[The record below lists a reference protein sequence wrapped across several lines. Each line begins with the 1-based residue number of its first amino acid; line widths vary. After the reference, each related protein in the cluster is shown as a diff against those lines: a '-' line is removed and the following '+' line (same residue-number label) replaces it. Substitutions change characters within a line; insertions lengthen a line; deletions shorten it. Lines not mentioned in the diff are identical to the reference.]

1 MNLSLSS
8 AWGGIRGEAKNVVR
22 RDFIRAHILFF
33 TDIIP
38 LDAMFYAYII
48 KSLDVEKKIRD
59 TPIVSELIPIF

>member
-1 MNLSLSS
+1 MNLLLSS

-48 KSLDVEKKIRD
+48 KSLDVEKKN
-59 TPIVSELIPIF
+59 